1 MNGTSRWPS
10 GRGLLPG
17 IALAFALSLAVM
29 AALIFFQT
37 MWVTAAVLVA
47 LVAISGVMVLVVVK
61 LIGADGG
68 EGH

>member
-1 MNGTSRWPS
+1 
-10 GRGLLPG
+10 
-17 IALAFALSLAVM
+17 M